1 MSSSPPPPLSLSSL
15 SGLSEESFVA
25 AIGGVYENSPW
36 VASAVFT
43 NLKPLSITSIASLH
57 AAMKEVVETAEEEK
71 KLELINSHPDLAGK
85 AALADELTE
94 ESKEEQSKAGLNSLT
109 KEELEQFTKMNE
121 KYKSKFGFVFIL
133 AVRNATKYTILKSFE
148 ARLKNTRMKEFEECI
163 TQIHKIA
170 WMRLLTILE
179 PADTGFLTCHVLDTA
194 SGKPAND
201 MDITLER
208 LSGTGPL
215 GVIGSFV
222 TNSDG
227 RLTSGRALT
236 GKDFSV
242 GIYKWTFEVGDYF
255 AKEGAKLAGTPF
267 LTSVPLVF
275 GIDDP
280 EDHYHVPLLCSP
292 YGYSTYRGS

>member
-1 MSSSPPPPLSLSSL
+1 M
-15 SGLSEESFVA
+15 
-25 AIGGVYENSPW
+25 
-36 VASAVFT
+36 
-43 NLKPLSITSIASLH
+43 
-57 AAMKEVVETAEEEK
+57 
-71 KLELINSHPDLAGK
+71 
-85 AALADELTE
+85 
-94 ESKEEQSKAGLNSLT
+94 Q
-109 KEELEQFTKMNE
+109 
-121 KYKSKFGFVFIL
+121 
-133 AVRNATKYTILKSFE
+133 
-148 ARLKNTRMKEFEECI
+148 EFEQCI
-163 TQIHKIA
+163 AQIHKIA

-194 SGKPAND
+194 SGKPADD
-201 MDITLER
+201 MEIVLER
-208 LSGTGPL
+208 LSGEGQL

-242 GIYKWTFEVGDYF
+242 GVYKWTFEVGDYF

-267 LTSVPLVF
+267 LTSVPLIF
-275 GIDDP
+275 GIDNP